1 MELELM
7 KVNHEKEAASL
18 ARYVVLL
25 NMNYKNDGKGKEDGE
40 TSEKREG
47 NGHRI

>member
-7 KVNHEKEAASL
+7 KVNHEKEAAAL
-18 ARYVVLL
+18 ARYAVLL
-25 NMNYKNDGKGKEDGE
+25 NMNYKSDGKDKDHGE

-47 NGHRI
+47 NSHRI